1 MSRQSR
7 TIAGVLLVV
16 LPTGA
21 FCLLAASPQAT
32 GSSGQGFSKWVSVDD
47 QERLR
52 YATDERGNRVMD
64 FSHAGYGGGGVAL
77 PDVQV
82 ARSIEPVTGDNTA
95 RIQAAVDEVSR
106 LGADSRGFRGAV
118 LLTAGTFDI
127 AGTLRISTSGVV
139 LRGSGS
145 GASGTLVRVTGTPH
159 RFLEI
164 AGHGTWQLQG
174 EPARVTS
181 RYVPAGTVEI
191 EVDNPA
197 GFAVGDSILVRRPVT
212 GAWIRFMGMDTLSR
226 DGQPQTWIK
235 PGTIIDTDRTIA
247 AISGRRVTLDVPLS
261 DSLDAAHLEP
271 PGPSIVKYA
280 FPGRIEQV
288 GFERMR
294 VAAPPQDVPIDR
306 AQYTLLRMNALR
318 DGWVRDIVVD
328 DTHNTIVIGGSA
340 KRVTL
345 DNVRIRHAV
354 PFTAPASP
362 ADIAISGTQ
371 VLVHRSTVTGR
382 GVWPVVTQ
390 AGVTG
395 PNVVLHFTSDQAGV
409 APHQRWATGLLVDSS
424 EFTNGTER
432 RPNVAFSNRE
442 HAGSGH
448 GWSVGWAVAWNVKA
462 DYVLIQQ
469 PPGAKNWC
477 IGCSG
482 RPPGILWHGNPIA
495 VPPVPSETFESP
507 GVAVTPMSL
516 YLHQLQDRLGARA
529 IANIGYG
536 PSIVAKLPALPG
548 RGLAQHSFLYCG
560 EWQRRSISDQTM
572 YIVRGGRVVWSYT
585 NPHRGELG
593 DCSMLANGNI
603 LFSRQFGASEIT
615 PDQQIVWNYD
625 GPPGTEIHTTWP
637 VDRDRVLI
645 MQNGNP
651 ARALI
656 IHKRTNRI
664 ERSIVLPT
672 RNGENVHGQF
682 RHVRLTPDG
691 HFLVAHLDLGKVV
704 EYDQRGQE
712 IWSVPAP
719 SAWAAVRLK
728 NGNIL
733 ISGNQHGYV
742 REVNR
747 QGSVVWEIDKDD
759 LPDIPLHT
767 VQEVTRLANGN
778 TLINNWVGGVPHE
791 EWPRVVQLIEVT
803 PAKSVVWA
811 LRDWMTLGPASST
824 QLLDEPG
831 SAERRQLQR

>member
-1 MSRQSR
+1 MMRL
-7 TIAGVLLVV
+7 ALVLFAIGGAAV
-16 LPTGA
+16 L
-21 FCLLAASPQAT
+21 
-32 GSSGQGFSKWVSVDD
+32 SGQGSSKWVSVGEG
-47 QERLR
+47 QRLR
-52 YATDERGNRVMD
+52 YATDERGNRIMD

-77 PDVQV
+77 PDVHV
-82 ARSIEPVTGDNTA
+82 ARTIEPVPGDSTT
-95 RIQAAVDEVSR
+95 RIQAAIDDVSR
-106 LGADSRGFRGAV
+106 LTAGARGFRGAV
-118 LLTAGTFDI
+118 QLGAGAFDVG
-127 AGTLRISTSGVV
+127 GTLTISTSGVV

-145 GASGTLVRVTGTPH
+145 GANGTLIRITGAPH

-164 AGHGTWQLQG
+164 AGAGEWQPESQPLRL
-174 EPARVTS
+174 AS
-181 RYVPAGTVEI
+181 RYVPAGADEI
-191 EVDNPA
+191 ELESTA
-197 GFAVGDSILVRRPVT
+197 GLEVGDAILIRRPVT
-212 GAWIRFMGMDTLSR
+212 EAWIRFMGMDTLRR
-226 DGQPQTWIK
+226 DGKPQTWIK
-235 PGTIIDTDRTIA
+235 AGTLIDTDRTIA
-247 AISGRRVTLDVPLS
+247 AISGRHVRLDVPIS
-261 DSLDAAHLEP
+261 DSLDASYLDP
-271 PGPSIVKYA
+271 PGATVVKYSFA
-280 FPGRIEQV
+280 GRIEHV

-294 VAAPPQDVPIDR
+294 VAAPAQNVPIDKG
-306 AQYTLLRMNALR
+306 QYTLLRMSAVR
-318 DGWVRDIVVD
+318 DGWVRDIAVD
-328 DTHNTIVIGGSA
+328 DTHNTMTISSSV

-345 DNVRIRHAV
+345 ENVRIRHAV

-371 VLVHRSTVTGR
+371 VLVHRSSVTGK

-432 RPNVAFSNRE
+432 RPNIAFSNRE

-448 GWSVGWAVAWNVKA
+448 GWSIGWAVAWNVKA

-469 PPGAKNWC
+469 PPGARNWC
-477 IGCSG
+477 IGCTG
-482 RPPGILWHGNPIA
+482 RPPTILWHGDAIA
-495 VPPVPSETFESP
+495 VPPIPSDTFESP
-507 GVAVTPMSL
+507 GAAVEPMSL
-516 YLHQLQDRLGARA
+516 YLHQLRDRLGEKA
-529 IANIGYG
+529 IENIGYR
-536 PSIVAKLPALPG
+536 PSILADLPSLPG
-548 RGLAQHSFLYCG
+548 RGLAQHPFLYCG
-560 EWQRRSISDQTM
+560 EWQRRSIADQTM

-593 DCSMLANGNI
+593 DCSLLANGHI

-615 PDQQIVWNYD
+615 PDKRIVWNYD

-651 ARALI
+651 ATVLVI
-656 IHKRTNRI
+656 NKRNNRI
-664 ERSIVLPT
+664 ERSLVLPT
-672 RNGENVHGQF
+672 RNAQNVHGQF
-682 RHVRLTPDG
+682 RHVRLTPEG
-691 HFLVAHLDLGKVV
+691 NFLVAHLDLGKVV
-704 EYDQRGQE
+704 EYDERGKE

-719 SAWAAVRLK
+719 SAWAAVRLR
-728 NGNIL
+728 NGNTL

-747 QGSVVWEIDKDD
+747 QGAVVWEIDKDD

-778 TLINNWVGGVPHE
+778 TLINNWVGGVPQE
-791 EWPRVVQLIEVT
+791 EWPGIVQLVEVT
-803 PAKSVVWA
+803 PAKKVVWA
-811 LRDWMTLGPASST
+811 LRDWHALGPASST